1 MGLMAEGQ
9 NDTVNTLVQI
19 QARAF
24 VLSLDVVACLHG
36 LSLSTC
42 GFLAEYMHGVQLN
55 LACQNWS

>member
-1 MGLMAEGQ
+1 M
-9 NDTVNTLVQI
+9 NTLVQI

-55 LACQNWS
+55 LPCQNWS